1 MSKRRFASCCSEPT
15 ARRRRWFWPLYVV
28 AALCTGSC
36 GTTAPTPAVDFS
48 PAERELL
55 LTMSPL
61 PPPPRDKT
69 NAVDGNPEAIA
80 FGAALFFDKRLSGN
94 GEFSCGTCH
103 DPAKAWTD
111 GQSLPQAQG
120 TGIRNTMSIWNA
132 AYQRWLFWDGRAD
145 SLWSQ
150 ALHPIEDPLEMNST
164 RLQVAHVIASDPT
177 LATQYRN
184 LFGEAP
190 SFTDSERF
198 PARGGPRSQQVD
210 AQLSWWQMQSADR
223 EQVNRVFVNVG
234 KAIAAFEAT
243 IITKEA
249 PFDRFVADLRAGRQ
263 SSALSASAQ
272 RGLKL
277 FIGRGNCAVC
287 HSGPNFTNLEF
298 HDIRVPPLNAQMQL
312 DMGRA
317 RGIAELSG
325 DEFVS
330 AGYFSDDPTGTRAQH
345 LAFLDAEAGVLGHFK
360 TPGLRNVALTAPY
373 MHQGQMATLR
383 QVVEYYSKL
392 DTAVDPADPNHVEA
406 LIVKLDLTEREIDDL
421 VAFMESLTS
430 DPEKEVTND

>member
-1 MSKRRFASCCSEPT
+1 MSRRRFASCSSEPN
-15 ARRRRWFWPLYVV
+15 ARHYGWLGPLYIVM
-28 AALCTGSC
+28 ALCTGSC
-36 GTTAPTPAVDFS
+36 ATTAPTSAVEFS
-48 PAERELL
+48 SAERELL
-55 LTMSPL
+55 LTLSPL
-61 PPPPRDKT
+61 PPPPRDET
-69 NAVDGNPEAIA
+69 NAVDGNSEAIA

-94 GEFSCGTCH
+94 GDVSCGTCH

-111 GQSLPQAQG
+111 GRSLPQAQG
-120 TGIRNTMSIWNA
+120 TGIRNTLSIWNA

-164 RLQVAHVIASDPT
+164 RLQVAHVIASDPS
-177 LATQYRN
+177 LAAQYKN

-190 SFTDSERF
+190 SFEDSQRF
-198 PARGGPRSQQVD
+198 PTRGGPRAHDVD
-210 AQLSWWQMQSADR
+210 AQLNWWQMQSSDR
-223 EQVNRVFVNVG
+223 EQVNRVFVNLG

-243 IITKEA
+243 IVTTEA
-249 PFDRFVADLRAGRQ
+249 PFDRFVADLRAGRP
-263 SSALSASAQ
+263 SNALSASAQ

-287 HSGPNFTNLEF
+287 HSGPTFSNLEF
-298 HDIRVPPLNAQMQL
+298 HDIRVPALNEQMPP

-317 RGIAELSG
+317 RGIAELSA

-330 AGYFSDDPTGTRAQH
+330 AGYFSDQPAGTRAQH
-345 LAFLDAEAGVLGHFK
+345 LAFLDAEAAVLGHFK

-383 QVVEYYSKL
+383 EVVEYYSKL
-392 DTAVDPADPNHVEA
+392 DTAVAPADPNHIEA
-406 LIVKLDLTEREIDDL
+406 LIVELDLTEREIDDL
-421 VAFMESLTS
+421 VAFLESLSS
-430 DPEKEVTND
+430 DP